1 MGADAYTVGAPSPQE
16 GTTSNRYAILGRIAT
31 GGMAEIFLARS
42 TSLAG
47 VERYVVLKRVLPER
61 ARDPIFVKMFL
72 DEARLAAQLQHPNIA
87 QVHDIGRLGDSY
99 FFTMEYV
106 HGEDLRAI
114 LQRLSALRRPLPVN
128 HALLI
133 AAGAAA
139 ALHHAHE
146 RTGADRKPLG
156 IVHRDVS
163 PSNVMVSFE
172 GAVKLVDFG
181 VAKASQ
187 RSTETRTGTVKGKIA
202 YLSPE
207 QCKGAPVDRRSD
219 IFSLG
224 IVLYELL
231 TCTRLFKRETDFA
244 TMTAIVN
251 DQAPPPSLVRPELGP
266 AIDHV
271 VATALARDPVRRY
284 ATAGEMLEG
293 IEEAAERAGK
303 SMSAHGLGRFLREL
317 FGERP
322 EPWIELN
329 VRDDAPEIVTVT
341 SQSVLSA
348 DALAGAGALPSRA
361 PTASPLPLP
370 LVPAHPDVEDELRR
384 TMQLR
389 KAEPEEGAGSG
400 SGTSMPGVAPIQESP
415 PGVVQTGAPT
425 VPRPM
430 TPSIPPPMPGPRPG
444 TPSAPPPWG
453 APMGGSGPQMT
464 IRSASAPPPMGAP
477 GPATLPYPPAFAPA
491 PTPTGQP
498 IMPTGYPSYAS
509 MPRSTVEAAVPSPPR
524 SSRRG
529 LAIIVGVSAVAIGIG
544 IGIFAAGDDGIR
556 RGTVAPAGVAD
567 TGGAVDA
574 RSVVITPVDDPE
586 VPASAVDAAPVEVAV
601 ATPPDAAPAR
611 PADTAATAVKPRDPP
626 PRDPPPRDPPPRDP
640 PRDPAAD
647 RAAAVAA
654 LVRAADKGDWA
665 GAWKGCSTLKRRDLT
680 DVAIAACAEA
690 ACGLKK
696 KSNAVS
702 YWKDLPAKLQRTV
715 EKSCAA
721 RGIDVKP
728 PAKKD
733 PCEANPLSCQH

>member
-1 MGADAYTVGAPSPQE
+1 MGAPSPQE

-106 HGEDLRAI
+106 HGEDLRVI
-114 LQRLSALRRPLPVN
+114 LQRLSALRRVLPVN

-146 RTGADRKPLG
+146 RTGSDRKPLG

-251 DQAPPPSLVRPELGP
+251 EQAPPPSLVRPELGP

-284 ATAGEMLEG
+284 ATAGDLLEG
-293 IEEAAERAGK
+293 IEEAAEHAGK

-322 EPWIELN
+322 EPWVELN

-348 DALAGAGALPSRA
+348 DALAGAGALSAARVS
-361 PTASPLPLP
+361 TAAPLPLSP
-370 LVPAHPDVEDELRR
+370 GHADVEEELRR

-389 KAEPEEGAGSG
+389 KAEPEENAGSG
-400 SGTSMPGVAPIQESP
+400 SGTSMPDVAPLRDGAL
-415 PGVVQTGAPT
+415 GVVQTGAPT

-430 TPSIPPPMPGPRPG
+430 TPSSPPPMPGPRPG

-453 APMGGSGPQMT
+453 PVGGSGPQMT
-464 IRSASAPPPMGAP
+464 IRSASAPPPGAP
-477 GPATLPYPPAFAPA
+477 GPATMQYPPPFAPV

-498 IMPTGYPSYAS
+498 NMPTGYPSYSS
-509 MPRSTVEAAVPSPPR
+509 MPRPTVDAPVASMR
-524 SSRRG
+524 SNRRG

-567 TGGAVDA
+567 TGAAADA
-574 RSVVITPVDDPE
+574 RAVVITPVDDPE
-586 VPASAVDAAPVEVAV
+586 VPASAVDAAPVKVAV

-611 PADTAATAVKPRDPP
+611 PPDTATAVKPRDPP
-626 PRDPPPRDPPPRDP
+626 PRDPPPRDRP

-647 RAAAVAA
+647 RATALGA
-654 LVRAADKGDWA
+654 LVRAADNGDWA

-680 DVAIAACAEA
+680 DAAIAACAEA

-696 KSNAVS
+696 KTNAVS

-728 PAKKD
+728 TPKKD